1 MIDPPLPW
9 IFLVDISYR
18 VEYKHVQPGSKG
30 TITRIMTIY
39 RQCNIGEGQQSKR
52 ARCGLFDGAQLVGWS
67 RQARLKIEAVDQE
80 KNRGMSRSGM
90 IHRTQTILKVC
101 TEYRVQMNGASL
113 AERVEPSIHHGCLV
127 ALQVYTYVLH
137 PQQSSV
143 YIPGGLR
150 LIVKGGIAK
159 KMQIRVLSTV
169 NTR

>member
-1 MIDPPLPW
+1 
-9 IFLVDISYR
+9 
-18 VEYKHVQPGSKG
+18 
-30 TITRIMTIY
+30 
-39 RQCNIGEGQQSKR
+39 
-52 ARCGLFDGAQLVGWS
+52 
-67 RQARLKIEAVDQE
+67 
-80 KNRGMSRSGM
+80 M

-113 AERVEPSIHHGCLV
+113 AERVEPSIHRGYLV

-137 PQQSSV
+137 PQWFSV

-159 KMQIRVLSTV
+159 KMQIRVLNTA